1 MDPLG
6 PSSRGRS
13 DTIIN
18 LSGRVWASF
27 GARGPAR
34 HGPLAN
40 PGRAGMIPIRARSSH
55 ARPGTVHPFGYL

>member
-18 LSGRVWASF
+18 LSGRVWASL

-34 HGPLAN
+34 HGLAN
-40 PGRAGMIPIRARSSH
+40 PGRAGTIPIRAGSSRARS
-55 ARPGTVHPFGYL
+55 GTVHPFGYL